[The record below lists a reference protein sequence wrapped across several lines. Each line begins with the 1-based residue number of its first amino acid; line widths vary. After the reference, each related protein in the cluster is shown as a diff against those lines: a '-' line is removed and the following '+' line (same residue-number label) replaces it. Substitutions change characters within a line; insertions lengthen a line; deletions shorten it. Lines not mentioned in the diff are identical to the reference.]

1 MRLQRFLHLPRGAI
15 RARRHPGVP
24 LVVALLLV
32 LGAFALPA
40 ADAARRAAGGAHA
53 SAAALACAGEDSSPN
68 GHNDAL
74 IDSATLC
81 LMNQI
86 RAAHQLP
93 ALRFNASLGRV
104 ASGQARDMVR
114 GHYFGD
120 QSISGRSPLARIL
133 ASGYVAHQVKLRLHA
148 AQNIG
153 WGTGHT
159 ATPAGIVAAWMESP
173 PHRAIIL
180 TGSYRDAGVG
190 VSPSVP
196 SGFSGQWHGGT
207 YAAEFGTRSE

>member
-24 LVVALLLV
+24 LVVTLLLA

-40 ADAARRAAGGAHA
+40 AGAASRAAGGARA

-86 RAAHQLP
+86 RAAHRLP

-133 ASGYVAHQVKLRLHA
+133 ASGYVAHQVRPRLHA

-159 ATPAGIVAAWMESP
+159 ATPAGIVTAWMESP

-207 YAAEFGTRSE
+207 YAAEFGRRSG

>member
-1 MRLQRFLHLPRGAI
+1 
-15 RARRHPGVP
+15 
-24 LVVALLLV
+24 VVSLLLV
-32 LGAFALPA
+32 LGAFALPT
-40 ADAARRAAGGAHA
+40 ADAAGGAVAGAHA
-53 SAAALACAGEDSSPN
+53 SSSAPACAGEDSSPN

-81 LMNQI
+81 LMNEI

-93 ALRFNASLGRV
+93 ALRFNASLGRI

-120 QSISGRSPLARIL
+120 QSISGRSPLSRIL
-133 ASGYVAHQVKLRLHA
+133 ASGYVAHQAKLHLHA

-159 ATPAGIVAAWMESP
+159 ATPAGIVQAWMESP

-180 TGSYRDAGVG
+180 TATYRDAGVG

-207 YAAEFGTRSE
+207 YAAEFGTRSG

>member
-1 MRLQRFLHLPRGAI
+1 M
-15 RARRHPGVP
+15 P

-32 LGAFALPA
+32 LSALALPA
-40 ADAARRAAGGAHA
+40 VRAAGAVGA
-53 SAAALACAGEDSSPN
+53 SGSTLTCAGEDSSPN
-68 GHNDAL
+68 GRNNAL

-81 LMNQI
+81 LMNEI
-86 RAAHQLP
+86 RAAHRLLP
-93 ALRFNASLGRV
+93 LRFNASLGRI
-104 ASGQARDMVR
+104 ASGQASDMVR

-120 QSISGRSPLARIL
+120 QSISGQSPLARIL
-133 ASGYVAHQVKLRLHA
+133 ASRYVAHQAKLHLHA

-159 ATPAGIVAAWMESP
+159 ATPAGIIQAWMESP

-180 TGSYRDAGVG
+180 TAAYRDAGVG
-190 VSPSVP
+190 VAPSVP

-207 YAAEFGTRSE
+207 YAAEFGTRSR

>member
-1 MRLQRFLHLPRGAI
+1 MRLQRFLHLPGGAS

-24 LVVALLLV
+24 LVVTLLLA
-32 LGAFALPA
+32 LGAFAASVGGAAGSTGDSALASPA
-40 ADAARRAAGGAHA
+40 AVP
-53 SAAALACAGEDSSPN
+53 CAGEDSSPN
-68 GHNDAL
+68 GHNAAL

-81 LMNQI
+81 VMNEV
-86 RAAHQLP
+86 RAAHHLP
-93 ALRFNASLGRV
+93 ALHFNASLGRI

-120 QSISGRSPLARIL
+120 QSISGQSPLSRIL
-133 ASGYVAHQVKLRLHA
+133 ASSYVAHQAKLRLHA

-159 ATPAGIVAAWMESP
+159 ATPAGIVKAWMESP

-207 YAAEFGTRSE
+207 YAAEFGTRG